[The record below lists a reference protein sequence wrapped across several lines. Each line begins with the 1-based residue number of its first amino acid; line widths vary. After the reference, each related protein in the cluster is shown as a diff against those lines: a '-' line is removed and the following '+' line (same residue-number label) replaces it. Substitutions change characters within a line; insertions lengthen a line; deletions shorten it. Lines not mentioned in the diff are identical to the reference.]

1 MATFPGK
8 RTPDQRS
15 FATCTVSTEADGL
28 SDVVD
33 CGGLTLACI
42 ETSTDWTDAPITF
55 LGSIDST
62 AATGGMHTIY
72 ALPSSGAGALTEVIV
87 ATTANRVVA
96 LPPSLFCSFRYVQV
110 RSGSSSTGVVA
121 QGAPRAITLG
131 LVSFQPVK

>member
-15 FATCTVSTEADGL
+15 FATCTISTEADGL

-62 AATGGMHTIY
+62 AATNGMHTLY
-72 ALPSSGAGALTEVIV
+72 ALASSGVGTPAELTLV
-87 ATTANRVVA
+87 TTANRLNI
-96 LPPSLFCSFRYVQV
+96 LPANLLCGIRYIQI

-121 QGAPRAITLG
+121 QAAPRAITLG
-131 LVSFQPVK
+131 LVAFQPIK